1 MRHLTFDGST
11 DILVQTLIESISDK
25 EELDKVRQYLDRKE
39 EGMEKEYQDIR
50 NSRV

>member
-1 MRHLTFDGST
+1 MRNLTFDGST

-39 EGMEKEYQDIR
+39 EGMESDDK
-50 NSRV
+50 